1 MEQNGLYSVNQN
13 GEIRYYMT
21 DKPINDLIQT
31 AQNNDRAFIELG
43 ELGDRIS
50 GPDFAEIEQ
59 GSRVNYSID
68 FDLDNKNARIYLING
83 GKGGIIDP
91 ERNDKNTSMVEYR
104 LDKVESISQRDITH
118 NINADLSAI
127 RGESRGNTMAE
138 HNTKMEVSSMVSLEG
153 GKAKAVATVLINDEF
168 ALKGIK
174 VFESDK
180 GLFVAM
186 PSRKIDGEYADV
198 CFPITSDAREQLNKV
213 VLEQYD
219 DMLAKGMEKY
229 QAEKN
234 NPPEKGLSDITVSL
248 HRVNDEHTK
257 ATGQIVIDNCIVVSG
272 VKVKHGTNS
281 EGIEKDFVSM
291 PQYQTQTG
299 EYNQYA
305 NPITKDCYEKIN
317 NAVLNAYDKLEKT
330 EYRGA
335 KFSELGDKADVS
347 TQYGL
352 NPKYAEKVMDA
363 LDKQGIKYFAKSY
376 EGKTSIS
383 VNNADRQTL
392 DKTQK
397 DVTASLKQAKE
408 KTADKPEHKP
418 KAKTH

>member
-1 MEQNGLYSVNQN
+1 
-13 GEIRYYMT
+13 
-21 DKPINDLIQT
+21 
-31 AQNNDRAFIELG
+31 
-43 ELGDRIS
+43 
-50 GPDFAEIEQ
+50 
-59 GSRVNYSID
+59 
-68 FDLDNKNARIYLING
+68 
-83 GKGGIIDP
+83 
-91 ERNDKNTSMVEYR
+91 
-104 LDKVESISQRDITH
+104 
-118 NINADLSAI
+118 
-127 RGESRGNTMAE
+127 MAE

-153 GKAKAVATVLINDEF
+153 SSAKAVATVVINDEF

-174 VFESDK
+174 VYENEK
-180 GLFVAM
+180 GPFVAM
-186 PSRKIDGEYADV
+186 PSRKMGDEYTDV
-198 CFPITSDAREQLNKV
+198 IFPITAEAREQIHNA
-213 VLEQYD
+213 VLERYE
-219 DMLAKGMEKY
+219 DMTAKGLDKF
-229 QAEKN
+229 QAEKKD
-234 NPPEKGLSDITVSL
+234 PPEKSTSDITVSL

-257 ATGQIVIDNCIVVSG
+257 AAGQLVIDNCIFVSG

-281 EGIEKDFVSM
+281 EGIKKDFVSM

-317 NAVLNAYDKLEKT
+317 NAVLGAYEKIEKT

-335 KFSELGDKADVS
+335 KFSELGDKADIS

-352 NPKYAEKVMDA
+352 NSKYAEKVMDA

-397 DVTASLKQAKE
+397 DVTATLKQSKE
-408 KTADKPEHKP
+408 KTTDKPEHKP
-418 KAKTH
+418 KGKTH